1 MKMMTLDLLLLEA
14 MIQMNN
20 TVPQIISTNIDD
32 MANKDFEFARA
43 NMIDIVDKGREALEQ
58 LVRIADQ
65 SQQPRAYEVLSTLI
79 KTLID
84 SNKQIIDIHKLAKE
98 IKTPEMSGDT
108 VHMQIEGHAFF
119 GSTTD
124 LLKAIKE
131 VEKMK
136 PIEGEII
143 EENENESTD
152 NE

>member
-1 MKMMTLDLLLLEA
+1 
-14 MIQMNN
+14 MNN
-20 TVPQIISTNIDD
+20 TVPQIVSTEIDD
-32 MANKDFEFARA
+32 IANKDFEFARA

-58 LVRIADQ
+58 LIRIADQ

-84 SNKQIIDIHKLAKE
+84 SNKQIIDIHKIAKE
-98 IKTPEMSGDT
+98 IKTPEMNSET

-136 PIEGEII
+136 PVEGEVI
-143 EENENESTD
+143 EEIINETTD